1 MELGNCQALSVV
13 NWCQVMNDVWKS
25 AGNVV
30 AEPQTLGWW
39 NLRSRVSWLKTD
51 EKLSSQRKSLNPN
64 LQRYAK
70 IFHVSPLRWVIE
82 TTWVLGSLVSACRQH
97 DGAGHLA
104 DSAGQTKISDSWQ
117 LASLVR
123 HKWFREIP
131 SYAVFFCQIFCEMMV
146 KMVSLLSFDKKFR
159 PLTSFPDRNGQSL
172 LPSFW
177 PSRLARP
184 KRKVFATLRHGHGK
198 FQLFQKT
205 VDENWTPFGDY
216 LELSIGT
223 LQACVLMHCVDLI
236 VAGWRAHEPYHYV
249 SQPGNFS
256 CGYVSFIHDPRQ
268 FTRNSHC
275 VQQAGDSIIT
285 GPKWK
290 LENKGTFQ
298 YSAMY
303 RECTFS
309 FLVLFLLWHAIG
321 WIKTSGTTTKCSWSH
336 HLTLTCYSTEVAFL
350 KFHFSQITHIMKNI
364 YILYDLYTIFI
375 SFASYTSS
383 FISMHVQSC
392 SLIFI
397 TVHGFFIQPLSSS
410 CSFMYFH

>member
-1 MELGNCQALSVV
+1 
-13 NWCQVMNDVWKS
+13 
-25 AGNVV
+25 
-30 AEPQTLGWW
+30 
-39 NLRSRVSWLKTD
+39 
-51 EKLSSQRKSLNPN
+51 
-64 LQRYAK
+64 
-70 IFHVSPLRWVIE
+70 
-82 TTWVLGSLVSACRQH
+82 
-97 DGAGHLA
+97 
-104 DSAGQTKISDSWQ
+104 
-117 LASLVR
+117 
-123 HKWFREIP
+123 
-131 SYAVFFCQIFCEMMV
+131 
-146 KMVSLLSFDKKFR
+146 
-159 PLTSFPDRNGQSL
+159 
-172 LPSFW
+172 
-177 PSRLARP
+177 
-184 KRKVFATLRHGHGK
+184 
-198 FQLFQKT
+198 
-205 VDENWTPFGDY
+205 
-216 LELSIGT
+216 
-223 LQACVLMHCVDLI
+223 MHCVDLI
-236 VAGWRAHEPYHYV
+236 VAGWRAYEPYHYV

-303 RECTFS
+303 RECPFS
-309 FLVLFLLWHAIG
+309 FFVLFLLWHAIG

-364 YILYDLYTIFI
+364 YILYDLYTIFM